1 MEDEIEMEDE
11 IDLQLQQLAVEAKQ
25 HPAQSRQRNRAL
37 TKLIEIVRCCHRLA
51 RPYKAGLQ
59 GLIYQDLY
67 NEALVKTIEYICLK
81 IDNYYP
87 EKPVMAWV
95 NHILKYRFSDVVD
108 RHMNE
113 NRRRELP
120 SLNDLDDKLENW
132 LSEELQESE
141 EARMMRELHQEWCE
155 LRKLI
160 EEDPDSHFRRVSLRG
175 RPDITWQ
182 VIALAK
188 LDGETLDSISQ
199 RFGVALTTIAD
210 FYKRNLRRF
219 GDYIRNRLQ

>member
-1 MEDEIEMEDE
+1 MK
-11 IDLQLQQLAVEAKQ
+11 IDLQLRELALEAQQ

-37 TKLIEIVRCCHRLA
+37 TKLIEAIGRCHRLV
-51 RPYKAGLQ
+51 RPYRESWPP
-59 GLIYQDLY
+59 LIYEDLY
-67 NEALVKTIEYICLK
+67 NEAYGKTLEYICQN

-95 NHILKYRFSDVVD
+95 NQILKFRFSDVVD

-113 NRRRELP
+113 KKRRELP
-120 SLNDLDDKLENW
+120 SLDDLEDNLEKW
-132 LSEELQESE
+132 LSEKFQHSE
-141 EARMMRELHQEWCE
+141 EARMVRELHEEWRE
-155 LRKLI
+155 LRELI
-160 EEDPDSHFRRVSLRG
+160 EEDPDHLFRGVLLRG

-199 RFGVALTTIAD
+199 RFGVSISGIDSL
-210 FYKRNLRRF
+210 FNRNLRRF
-219 GDYIRNRLQ
+219 RDYFRNRLQ